1 MSLSYHFITTP
12 RLTTAYLTAGSPG
25 NPKLLLLHGN
35 VSSAVFYEDI
45 MERLANVFE
54 MVAIDFRCFGRSS
67 ALPVDA
73 TRGMRD
79 FSDDVEE
86 FVTALGWDHFSLMG
100 WSMGG
105 GVAMQYTIDH
115 PEKVEKLILQA
126 PLAPFGFGGSAGA
139 EGKPLEPIGIGSG
152 AACANQSLLAAIR
165 AGERELPGQVID
177 SIYVA
182 TGYMLAEERR
192 EKYIDSVLQC
202 KIGESMCQGNCIPC
216 DVWPYARSG
225 DRGVSNTMSVQ
236 YCDLSA
242 LSDVYPQMPIL
253 WIRGDKDVMVS
264 DRSICDAPV
273 LGQMGVL
280 PDYPGAEHFPAQPM
294 VEQMRYVLNR
304 YQEKGGH
311 YEEVLIPGSGHGC
324 MLDHEDEV
332 VALLLEFCKE

>member
-126 PLAPFGFGGSAGA
+126 PLSPFGFGGSAGA
-139 EGKPLEPIGIGSG
+139 DDIQI
-152 AACANQSLLAAIR
+152 
-165 AGERELPGQVID
+165 
-177 SIYVA
+177 
-182 TGYMLAEERR
+182 
-192 EKYIDSVLQC
+192 
-202 KIGESMCQGNCIPC
+202 
-216 DVWPYARSG
+216 
-225 DRGVSNTMSVQ
+225 
-236 YCDLSA
+236 
-242 LSDVYPQMPIL
+242 
-253 WIRGDKDVMVS
+253 
-264 DRSICDAPV
+264 
-273 LGQMGVL
+273 
-280 PDYPGAEHFPAQPM
+280 
-294 VEQMRYVLNR
+294 
-304 YQEKGGH
+304 
-311 YEEVLIPGSGHGC
+311 
-324 MLDHEDEV
+324 
-332 VALLLEFCKE
+332 